1 MPLNFAG
8 QKLRKFK
15 SPLRGRRTNGYS
27 PLPTTASALRL
38 SIARISLSY
47 SSGCTPAPSIPAT
60 ESAWPSA
67 ARSSSRMAEEYGS
80 HRRRLVVRL
89 SNSLYPGSRTGCPG
103 NGKAMKSTTEILLV
117 DDNPADLDLT
127 AEMLSRGEFTGR
139 VRTVT
144 DGAEAIAFLHGQGKY
159 AGAQMP
165 DLIVLDLNLPKKDG
179 RAVLADVKNDPALR
193 KTPVVVNEE
202 LALKAVHQGVQDYLV
217 KGNFDSKQLARA
229 MRYAVERQALI
240 TSLDMSRRQ
249 QLQFKDQFLSHVSHE
264 LRTPLTCIHQFTT
277 IMLDGISGEL
287 SGEQREHLETILR
300 SANQLRSMIGDLLE
314 ATRAESGK
322 ISIEP
327 RCLVAADVIQQAAS
341 MGILV
346 STAASSPIRFS
357 WAEAFI
363 MVYADPDR
371 ALQALLNLI
380 ENAIKFTPFEGSV
393 MVKACLVEADHD
405 FVYISVADTGR
416 GITPEARNLIFERL
430 YQDPNSIDDSRKGL
444 GLGLYITRELIRLH
458 GGRIWVESQLG
469 HGTVFSFTLPLFS
482 MAKLLKP
489 VIAVEGRLRDSI
501 SLITVE
507 LSPLLAS
514 SAGNWDRDRHQCL
527 QLLRSCVLPDKDTVL
542 PPFENSNGGELFLV
556 VASTDEH
563 GAKILEKRIHEQLE
577 HSQELKTG
585 CVFQVATTELDLP
598 SQESGE
604 SIEQN
609 VQKVDGVIT

>member
-1 MPLNFAG
+1 LVLLCAFA
-8 QKLRKFK
+8 K
-15 SPLRGRRTNGYS
+15 RGEATVSDQHPHVLLIEDNPGDADLVR
-27 PLPTTASALRL
+27 LRL
-38 SIARISLSY
+38 V
-47 SSGCTPAPSIPAT
+47 
-60 ESAWPSA
+60 ES
-67 ARSSSRMAEEYGS
+67 RSDVDVRC
-80 HRRRLVVRL
+80 VDRL
-89 SNSLYPGSRTGCPG
+89 SAG
-103 NGKAMKSTTEILLV
+103 
-117 DDNPADLDLT
+117 
-127 AEMLSRGEFTGR
+127 LSRLSEEQPA
-139 VRTVT
+139 VV
-144 DGAEAIAFLHGQGKY
+144 L
-159 AGAQMP
+159 
-165 DLIVLDLNLPKKDG
+165 LDLNLPDSHGADTFRK
-179 RAVLADVKNDPALR
+179 VLSKAPGV
-193 KTPVVVNEE
+193 PVVVLSGQDDEE

-217 KGNFDSKQLARA
+217 KGNFDSKQLSRA
-229 MRYAVERQALI
+229 LRYAMERQALI

-264 LRTPLTCIHQFTT
+264 LRTPLTSIYQFTT
-277 IMLDGISGEL
+277 ILLDGLAGDL
-287 SGEQREHLETILR
+287 NAEQREHLETMLR
-300 SANQLRSMIGDLLE
+300 SAKQLRGMIGDLLE

-327 RCLVAADVIQQAAS
+327 RCLVATDVIQHAVSMMKASAQEKRIGLEAAVDTR
-341 MGILV
+341 I
-346 STAASSPIRFS
+346 P
-357 WAEAFI
+357 

-380 ENAIKFTPFEGSV
+380 ENAIKFTPSEGSV

-405 FVYISVADTGR
+405 FVYVSVADTGR

-489 VIAVEGRLRDSI
+489 VIAMEGRLRDSI

-507 LSPLLAS
+507 LSPQLAS
-514 SAGNWDRDRHQCL
+514 SAGNWERDRRQCL

-542 PPFENSNGGELFLV
+542 PPFENTSGGELFLV
-556 VASTDEH
+556 VASTNEH
-563 GAKILEKRIHEQLE
+563 GAKILEKRIREQLE

-585 CVFQVATTELDLP
+585 CVFQVATTELQLP

-604 SIEQN
+604 SIEQL
-609 VQKVDGVIT
+609 VQKIADVITEIATLKLQQTGNSNGHAKNMGNLAGQQTIEGRIL